1 VIVRLLPNAKANINA
16 KDFNEKTALYWVA
29 VDGDE
34 ALVQLLLEV
43 RLLLKANVYLDADDS
58 DGMVALHWA
67 VEHGTTQ

>member
-1 VIVRLLPNAKANINA
+1 MIVWLLLNAKANINA

-43 RLLLKANVYLDADDS
+43 RLLLKANVYLNADDS
-58 DGMVALHWA
+58 DGIVALHWA